1 MISNKAYFNELIS
14 LLTQKPL
21 PEKAVNR
28 LKMDLCKKYKIKEMP
43 TNIQILSM
51 IHKKFLERSGV
62 KLPELFGKNQKF
74 TKNALVL
81 VYLSMGY
88 PKTRVVTK
96 TELTHFMREFYPDTA
111 DVQQAR
117 HLGAQDGWWIVA
129 GGRDN
134 IVLKIKRGFYQLY
147 TLEQPYPGFK
157 KGHRISETDGWDEIK
172 EKYNFRCAT
181 CGSQEN
187 KPHFHWPATKT
198 ILQKA
203 HMNPNK
209 PLFAGNIIPQCQKC
223 NRGDRNRWVYDEKGR
238 VIKIANPE
246 VIKACSKEVRKKVYN
261 ILRKE
266 FGKLLQ

>member
-1 MISNKAYFNELIS
+1 MLDNLILNKKSIESIYKTICEFH
-14 LLTQKPL
+14 
-21 PEKAVNR
+21 EKY
-28 LKMDLCKKYKIKEMP
+28 LK
-43 TNIQILSM
+43 Q
-51 IHKKFLERSGV
+51 SGV
-62 KLPELFGKNQKF
+62 NLPKLYNQQRNF
-74 TKNALVL
+74 TKDALVL
-81 VYLSMGY
+81 VYLAYDY
-88 PKTRVVTK
+88 PNTRKVSK
-96 TELTHFMREFYPDTA
+96 EELTKFVRSYYPNTN

-117 HLGAQDGWWIVA
+117 HLGAQAGWWIVA